1 MNENFHFVEKNEI
14 KSPPRHEFRYET
26 QNAIVDFSGCSWNF
40 YILSKLGD
48 SLSSTLTK
56 TAIKQKKIFGRV
68 RPPPHHF
75 RMFIFAV
82 FVGVELRESPSFDR
96 M

>member
-1 MNENFHFVEKNEI
+1 MNGNFHFLEKIEVEV
-14 KSPPRHEFRYET
+14 PPPHVFRCET

-56 TAIKQKKIFGRV
+56 TAIKQKKRLGRV
-68 RPPPHHF
+68 RPP
-75 RMFIFAV
+75 
-82 FVGVELRESPSFDR
+82 LRP
-96 M
+96 